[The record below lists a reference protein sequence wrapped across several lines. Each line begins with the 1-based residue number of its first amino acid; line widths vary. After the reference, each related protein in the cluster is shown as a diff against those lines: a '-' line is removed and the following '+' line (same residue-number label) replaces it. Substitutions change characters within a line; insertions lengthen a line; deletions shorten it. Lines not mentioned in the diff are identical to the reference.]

1 MIILEE
7 ADVLVF
13 SPTIDPQH
21 SCERDETCDLQD
33 SHPAIGKDGVLHLKV
48 HFPLQ
53 MLVGGGGGVNDS

>member
-21 SCERDETCDLQD
+21 SCERDAQTCDLQD

-48 HFPLQ
+48 HFLCRCWS
-53 MLVGGGGGVNDS
+53 GGVNDS